1 MPEIALLTQTPLI
14 VLWESATG
22 QRADTSPTPPPVP
35 HPHPPDFTL
44 TLPQLRKEVGGILE
58 DTLGCERRS
67 TNQGQI

>member
-22 QRADTSPTPPPVP
+22 QRADGPPT
-35 HPHPPDFTL
+35 PHPPDFTL

-58 DTLGCERRS
+58 DTLGCEHRS